1 MQLLVTKNEQWLF
14 RSWVCV
20 PRTAHFVLI
29 YLNCSD
35 MNCALSEVVVFI
47 LPIALPFRIYLMHDK
62 KAKRQK
68 KIAQPHHIFNLRS
81 ESAPWLNHSFN
92 FSLLYHFHHLLRCDW
107 RWSNRMSLR
116 VTLCNWINIV
126 FGYALVWRDAK
137 SLNYYYHRLRAVP
150 FISHQWTNGRT
161 NECSRIVLLAI
172 ASISPL
178 ARRR

>member
-14 RSWVCV
+14 RSWVL

-35 MNCALSEVVVFI
+35 MKCALSEVVVFI
-47 LPIALPFRIYLMHDK
+47 LPIALPFRIYLMHNK
-62 KAKRQK
+62 KAKKQK
-68 KIAQPHHIFNLRS
+68 KWIAQPHHIFNLRS

-92 FSLLYHFHHLLRCDW
+92 FSLLYHFYHLLRCEW

-150 FISHQWTNGRT
+150 FISHQRA
-161 NECSRIVLLAI
+161 NERMFANRFVSDCL
-172 ASISPL
+172 SISPL

>member
-1 MQLLVTKNEQWLF
+1 MRPKWSSGFHFADRIAVSHLLNAQQK
-14 RSWVCV
+14 S
-20 PRTAHFVLI
+20 
-29 YLNCSD
+29 
-35 MNCALSEVVVFI
+35 M
-47 LPIALPFRIYLMHDK
+47 K
-62 KAKRQK
+62 KG
-68 KIAQPHHIFNLRS
+68 IAQPHHIFNLRS

-92 FSLLYHFHHLLRCDW
+92 FSLLYHFYHLLRCEW

-150 FISHQWTNGRT
+150 FISHQRT

-172 ASISPL
+172 ACPFHRWQGVDKLTQNSHWGDSM
-178 ARRR
+178 